1 MTVPLSAFGLPSP
14 VPLWE
19 AVFLT
24 LLSYGVGV
32 LGGIVGLALGTMRLP
47 FLLLL
52 GMPAPVAAGT
62 NILVST
68 LSAATGSSDGRGTA
82 LPGNH
87 WALLRPLGRSAG
99 SPPKRWWASPSA
111 SWAGPWG

>member
-19 AVFLT
+19 ALFLT
-24 LLSYGVGV
+24 VLSYGVGV

-52 GMPAPVAAGT
+52 GGSLIVLCSFVVA
-62 NILVST
+62 V
-68 LSAATGSSDGRGTA
+68 R
-82 LPGNH
+82 
-87 WALLRPLGRSAG
+87 RRLGVN
-99 SPPKRWWASPSA
+99 
-111 SWAGPWG
+111 